1 MNLTSCCG
9 SSTLQ
14 RELIKSLKNCTPT
27 NTTEFYTLVAKITQ
41 LPKYRMSIILKKMER
56 VLSRDKKLQRLTAL
70 RGLQMEE
77 QDDPFKILIGTI
89 LSARTRDENTT
100 KVIKKLFARFR
111 TADDIASADI
121 EEIKNLIRSIGFYNI
136 KAERIKRVSQII
148 VNKFGGQVPNDIDS
162 LLDLPGV
169 GRKTANCVLVYA
181 FNKPAIPVDVH
192 VHRISNRLGLVDTKT
207 VKQTEIEL
215 NKMVDRRLWTRVNN
229 TFVMYGQNVCLPV
242 RPICKICDLKEI
254 CKYYNNYSHNNNN
267 NNNYPNQKA
276 FSS

>member
-14 RELIKSLKNCTPT
+14 RKLIKSLKNCTST

-229 TFVMYGQNVCLPV
+229 TFVMYGQNVCIPV

-254 CKYYNNYSHNNNN
+254 CKYYNYSHNNNN
-267 NNNYPNQKA
+267 SNNYPNQKT